1 MAWFSILPD
10 NFSVVETWAARVFI
24 FLGMLTIGP
33 WAVLLVYDVLLY
45 IWRSITHEVPLIGGR
60 ARGKA
65 RPRAPSLK
73 ERPDGHRRTFSL
85 APATSRNIRSPART
99 TGSTRPDGPDL
110 TRRCIN
116 EDHED
121 SSSST
126 WVENT
131 RFAWN
136 VIAARRIYG
145 ICSAKDL
152 QIFTG
157 NPSYIGLTTLETSRK
172 NPEYTVLWAESW
184 RLSKHV
190 TRILLLQRHICLHF
204 TVSQGLFCPSP
215 SFTCELSTT
224 RFCLIPDRVIYW
236 WITLPHKLNNGSKYL
251 DAL

>member
-1 MAWFSILPD
+1 
-10 NFSVVETWAARVFI
+10 
-24 FLGMLTIGP
+24 MLTIGP

-73 ERPDGHRRTFSL
+73 ERPDGHRRRFSL

-126 WVENT
+126 
-131 RFAWN
+131 
-136 VIAARRIYG
+136 
-145 ICSAKDL
+145 
-152 QIFTG
+152 
-157 NPSYIGLTTLETSRK
+157 
-172 NPEYTVLWAESW
+172 
-184 RLSKHV
+184 
-190 TRILLLQRHICLHF
+190 
-204 TVSQGLFCPSP
+204 
-215 SFTCELSTT
+215 
-224 RFCLIPDRVIYW
+224 
-236 WITLPHKLNNGSKYL
+236 
-251 DAL
+251 

>member
-1 MAWFSILPD
+1 
-10 NFSVVETWAARVFI
+10 
-24 FLGMLTIGP
+24 MLTIGP

-45 IWRSITHEVPLIGGR
+45 IWRSITHEIPLIGGR

-73 ERPDGHRRTFSL
+73 ERPDGHRRRFSL

-157 NPSYIGLTTLETSRK
+157 NPSYIGLTNPGDEQKESRIHG
-172 NPEYTVLWAESW
+172 VVSW
-184 RLSKHV
+184 ELKTQQ
-190 TRILLLQRHICLHF
+190 TRHTDTPVATTYMFALHSF
-204 TVSQGLFCPSP
+204 SGLVWPSP

>member
-1 MAWFSILPD
+1 
-10 NFSVVETWAARVFI
+10 
-24 FLGMLTIGP
+24 MLTIGP

-45 IWRSITHEVPLIGGR
+45 IWRSITHEIPLIGGR

-126 WVENT
+126 
-131 RFAWN
+131 
-136 VIAARRIYG
+136 
-145 ICSAKDL
+145 
-152 QIFTG
+152 
-157 NPSYIGLTTLETSRK
+157 
-172 NPEYTVLWAESW
+172 
-184 RLSKHV
+184 
-190 TRILLLQRHICLHF
+190 
-204 TVSQGLFCPSP
+204 
-215 SFTCELSTT
+215 
-224 RFCLIPDRVIYW
+224 
-236 WITLPHKLNNGSKYL
+236 
-251 DAL
+251 